1 MTRRRPR
8 GDAPTAQ
15 RKVHLT
21 DAEWHEIGKA
31 ADAQRVSRSRYIAAA
46 ALGAPVAAGPSALEL
61 IDEIRLA
68 LDGVARLLGPTA
80 QAVAPLDAIRIC
92 TAIERIEGRLIAAVD
107 LASASPGGRG

>member
-8 GDAPTAQ
+8 GDVPTVQ

-21 DAEWHEIGKA
+21 DAEWREIGEA
-31 ADAQRVSRSRYIAAA
+31 ADARKVSRSRYIAAA

-68 LDGVARLLGPTA
+68 LDDVARMFVPA
-80 QAVAPLDAIRIC
+80 AEAAAPLDVIRIC
-92 TAIERIEGRLIAAVD
+92 SALVRIEGRLIAAVD
-107 LASASPGGRG
+107 LASANLGGRG